1 MTRGR
6 LRDPRWT
13 VLLASYLGL
22 AVILWVSFDGPIRMV
37 EAGKIIGEESSYARE
52 QGFRQRFFY
61 VASGNGV
68 NQIEYIC
75 RAFPGVI
82 AGSSTAN
89 AVWQV
94 HRFTY
99 DSSNRISTIL
109 FAGSDDAYHQVC
121 DNRATL
127 AYD

>member
-1 MTRGR
+1 MRSFC
-6 LRDPRWT
+6 LFL
-13 VLLASYLGL
+13 LLALGYMIW
-22 AVILWVSFDGPIRMV
+22 AETQMPSVQ
-37 EAGKIIGEESSYARE
+37 AGKIVGEESSYARE
-52 QGFRQRFFY
+52 QGQRQRFFY
-61 VASGNGV
+61 VASGNGA

-75 RAFPGVI
+75 RAFPGVT
-82 AGSSTAN
+82 AGNSTAN

-94 HRFTY
+94 QRFTY

-109 FAGSDDAYHQVC
+109 FAGSDDSYNQIC